1 MADSITSDISN
12 ISFDKFDPGLLIS
25 IAYILILAW
34 AVVKISGF
42 LLMRLSERAGQ
53 YRIAIAMMIPLL
65 KIIVYAVALYL
76 AIIQII
82 GPSLSLLVAFSGL
95 FGAAIGF
102 GLKDVFADILGGL
115 VIIFERPFKIG
126 DKISVGDSYGEVTDI
141 GLRATRIVTPD
152 DSEVSIPNFF
162 IFDKSVSSG
171 NAGSMEM
178 MIVNDIY
185 ISSDSDIEKAMRI
198 MRDAVVSSRYVYIT
212 SDRPYTILTKNY
224 PYFTRIRAKAY
235 VNDLRYEFE
244 FMSDMTVRAW
254 NEMKKNG
261 IKPPSVYEP
270 KTYADDEVSGGI
282 MDSFLNVND
291 GVSLKRD

>member
-1 MADSITSDISN
+1 MAENITSDISS

-25 IAYILILAW
+25 IAYTLVIAW

-53 YRIAIAMMIPLL
+53 YRIAIAMMVPLL
-65 KIIVYAVALYL
+65 KIIVYAAALYL
-76 AIIQII
+76 VIIQVI

-126 DKISVGDSYGEVTDI
+126 DKITVGDSYGEVKDI
-141 GLRATRIVTPD
+141 GLRATRIITPD

-171 NAGSMEM
+171 NSGSMEM
-178 MIVNDIY
+178 MTVTDIY
-185 ISSDSDIEKAMRI
+185 ISSDSDTEKAMRI
-198 MRDAVVSSRYVYIT
+198 LKEAVISSRYVYIT
-212 SDRPYTILTKNY
+212 SNRPYKILTKNY
-224 PYFTRIRAKAY
+224 PYFTGIRAKAY

-244 FMSDMTVRAW
+244 FMSDITVRAW

-261 IKPPSVYEP
+261 ICPPLVHKPDISVNE
-270 KTYADDEVSGGI
+270 EVSGRI
-282 MDSFLNVND
+282 MADFFNGNDS
-291 GVSLKRD
+291 VSLKRD